1 MSKVRG
7 QKSSDG
13 FIGSEAAPLQAK
25 QENARSRWT
34 MIILR
39 HQLSEGKGMI
49 RELFQPMNWGDR
61 AKGLTTRRLKQGLA
75 GNAACQHQAWL
86 PEDQGL
92 TPDSPE
98 AQTLRMAL

>member
-49 RELFQPMNWGDR
+49 RELFQPMNWSTEQKASRLGGR
-61 AKGLTTRRLKQGLA
+61 SEGWPGMQPASTRRGCLKTRG
-75 GNAACQHQAWL
+75 
-86 PEDQGL
+86 
-92 TPDSPE
+92 
-98 AQTLRMAL
+98 